1 VRVPD
6 EAGLGVAKMT
16 MSFGDW
22 KEGRVAPATVD
33 IRVVEEE
40 PKTNTKR

>member
-6 EAGLGVAKMT
+6 EVGTGVAKMT
-16 MSFGDW
+16 MSFDAW

-33 IRVVEEE
+33 IRVIDMKSE
-40 PKTNTKR
+40 KH